1 MSGSYDPVSPPASVH
16 RDKISTMPSPA
27 APQYYSLGDVSKASG
42 SRVSSTQNGQGW
54 GQDEAIAPNLPSSG
68 FDNESKTSIL
78 QLDTSQTNLHWDHT
92 NAQRE
97 KSYPRRPV
105 DDLEDLEIHLPVL
118 NDEELRSLDEEWH
131 PSTQLR
137 KLLFKGA
144 FKWLMTVIFVIVIY
158 CVLFAFSKKP
168 VMDDRNK
175 KVGSFYP
182 HYSLPYWQNRLSTC
196 LSLDLP
202 SLWALILLVV
212 LKLWPSISDGGFL
225 VIRRDPWKKLILY
238 CILTA

>member
-16 RDKISTMPSPA
+16 RDKIRIMPSPTG
-27 APQYYSLGDVSKASG
+27 PEYYSLGDVSKASG

-68 FDNESKTSIL
+68 FDDESKTSIL
-78 QLDTSQTNLHWDHT
+78 QLDTSQTNPHRDHT

-105 DDLEDLEIHLPVL
+105 DALEDLEIHLPVL
-118 NDEELRSLDEEWH
+118 NDKELRSLDEEWH

-158 CVLFAFSKKP
+158 CVLFAFSQKP

-175 KVGSFYP
+175 KVGSLHP
-182 HYSLPYWQNRLSTC
+182 HYSLPY
-196 LSLDLP
+196 
-202 SLWALILLVV
+202 
-212 LKLWPSISDGGFL
+212 
-225 VIRRDPWKKLILY
+225 
-238 CILTA
+238 